1 MNSRF
6 AASPSENAAP
16 TTSRTRRRR
25 GSLGSMS
32 EKQTQ
37 AYLLARDALRRI
49 QRTSSL
55 LAAPPNAR
63 PDRGERSEATHRWD
77 GSNS

>member
-1 MNSRF
+1 MHSRP
-6 AASPSENAAP
+6 ATSLSETAGQ
-16 TTSRTRRRR
+16 THRTMGRRR
-25 GSLGSMS
+25 GLPSMS

-37 AYLLARDALRRI
+37 AYLMARDALRRI